1 MKTAFVTFG
10 AGFSVGSLFR
20 CLLVLPCLFAVQL
33 ARAGEPFSAAM
44 TNVADAASAW
54 AAHAGYTNNVLR
66 IETASPVEWD
76 VSNPRHTVDRFPA
89 NMPFQLVVGTA
100 YEDRLMAERALRTS
114 VDRMPSD
121 ICAYFMRHRLL
132 APLQQWLIRRSHP
145 SVTNEESYLSVAAH
159 PAVWQAKDFDLDR
172 LGRLAASLT
181 SNSVPVLAV
190 LQPIYEGYKGAPI
203 KFAEPFVDYPDP
215 RTEETYATPFGI
227 SVVLR
232 AMENRRKFRFLATG
246 YPFGGRN
253 VSYKWIALPPRSVSI
268 GGYPAEDWNVRRQ
281 LVPERGYG
289 EIVLGWGGAERRD
302 VLVFARYGEGA
313 YGPPSV
319 ISFYRVP
326 NERRR
331 YDRKGRIESIEY
343 LADKAVIPWVYQ
355 NKPWKDLYMQDSL
368 GNVIGFQRMRTG
380 IFEKEHFSSPAE
392 FVTETYPGDL
402 PKTTKKVRYFTR
414 PEEPATLDFEVTDET
429 VGHKMQSFEL
439 RDRGEFPSAGAQRRR
454 RR

>member
-1 MKTAFVTFG
+1 MTFVMVG
-10 AGFSVGSLFR
+10 AGLPSSRLCRRLLALF
-20 CLLVLPCLFAVQL
+20 CLFAAL
-33 ARAGEPFSAAM
+33 FARAGEPFSAAM

-54 AAHAGYTNNVLR
+54 AAYADYTNNVLR
-66 IETASPVEWD
+66 IETASPAEWD

-89 NMPFQLVVGTA
+89 NMPFRLVVGTA
-100 YEDRLMAERALRTS
+100 YEDRQMAERALRTS

-121 ICAYFMRHRLL
+121 ILEYFTRYHLL

-145 SVTNEESYLSVAAH
+145 SVTNEASYLSFAAH

-172 LGRLAASLT
+172 LEKLAASLT

-190 LQPIYEGYKGAPI
+190 LQSIYEGYKGAPI

-232 AMENRRKFRFLATG
+232 ALENRRKFRFLATG
-246 YPFGGRN
+246 YPFRGRN

-268 GGYPAEDWNVRRQ
+268 GGYPAEDWNVRKQ

-289 EIVLGWGGAERRD
+289 EIALGWGGAERRD

-331 YDRKGRIESIEY
+331 YDRKGRIESVEY
-343 LADKAVIPWVYQ
+343 LADKAVIPWIYQ

-380 IFEKEHFSSPAE
+380 IFEKMHFAGPAE

-414 PEEPATLDFEVTDET
+414 PEDPATLDFEVTDET
-429 VGHKMQSFEL
+429 VEHKMQSFEP
-439 RDRGEFPSAGAQRRR
+439 RDRGEFPSAGASRRR

>member
-1 MKTAFVTFG
+1 MTFITVG
-10 AGFSVGSLFR
+10 AGVRNGCACR
-20 CLLVLPCLFAVQL
+20 RLLAPFCLFAAL
-33 ARAGEPFSAAM
+33 FARAGVPFSAAM

-54 AAHAGYTNNVLR
+54 AAYADYTNNVLR
-66 IETASPVEWD
+66 IETASSAEWD
-76 VSNPRHTVDRFPA
+76 VSNPRHTIDRFPA

-100 YEDRLMAERALRTS
+100 YEDRQMAERALRTS
-114 VDRMPSD
+114 VIRMPAD
-121 ICAYFMRHRLL
+121 IREYFTRHHLL

-145 SVTNEESYLSVAAH
+145 SVTNEESYLSFAAH

-172 LGRLAASLT
+172 LGKLAASLT

-190 LQPIYEGYKGAPI
+190 LQPIYEGYKGSPI

-232 AMENRRKFRFLATG
+232 ALENRRKFRFLATG

-253 VSYKWIALPPRSVSI
+253 VSYKWISLSPRSVSI
-268 GGYPAEDWNVRRQ
+268 GGYPAEDWDVRKR

-289 EIVLGWGGAERRD
+289 EVVLGWGGAERRD

-331 YDRKGRIESIEY
+331 YDRNGRIESVEY
-343 LADKAVIPWVYQ
+343 LADQTAIPWVYQ
-355 NKPWKDLYMQDSL
+355 NKPWKDLYLQDSL

-380 IFEKEHFSSPAE
+380 IFEKMPFAGPAE

-414 PEEPATLDFEVTDET
+414 PEDPTTLDFEVTGET
-429 VGHKMQSFEL
+429 VEHKMQSFEP
-439 RDRGEFPSAGAQRRR
+439 RDRGEFPNAGTRRR
-454 RR
+454 RRR

>member
-1 MKTAFVTFG
+1 MARTLALVCLG
-10 AGFSVGSLFR
+10 GVLSAQAGV
-20 CLLVLPCLFAVQL
+20 
-33 ARAGEPFSAAM
+33 PFSAAM

-54 AAHAGYTNNVLR
+54 AAYADYTNNVLR
-66 IETASPVEWD
+66 IEAASPVEWN
-76 VSNPRHTVDRFPA
+76 VSNPRLKIDRFPA

-100 YEDRLMAERALRTS
+100 YEDRQMAERALRTS
-114 VDRMPSD
+114 VSRMPAD
-121 ICAYFMRHRLL
+121 ILAYFTRHHLL
-132 APLQQWLIRRSHP
+132 APLQQWLIRRTHP
-145 SVTNEESYLSVAAH
+145 SVTNEESYLNFAAH

-172 LGRLAASLT
+172 LGKLAASLT

-203 KFAEPFVDYPDP
+203 KFAEPLVDYPDT

-232 AMENRRKFRFLATG
+232 ALENRRKFRFRATG
-246 YPFGGRN
+246 YPFGGWEVN
-253 VSYKWIALPPRSVSI
+253 YKWIALPPRSVSI
-268 GGYPAEDWNVRRQ
+268 GGYPAEDWNVRKQ

-289 EIVLGWGGAERRD
+289 EIVLSWGGAERRD
-302 VLVFARYGEGA
+302 VLVFARYGQGA

-331 YDRKGRIESIEY
+331 YDRGGIIESVEY
-343 LADKAVIPWVYQ
+343 LADQAVIPWVYQ
-355 NKPWKDLYMQDSL
+355 NKPWKDLYLQDSL

-380 IFEKEHFSSPAE
+380 IFEKALFSKPTE

-402 PKTTKKVRYFTR
+402 PKTTKTVRYFVR
-414 PEEPATLDFEVTDET
+414 PSDPTTLDYEVTEET
-429 VGHKMQSFEL
+429 VEHKMETAGL
-439 RDRGEFPSAGAQRRR
+439 RDRGEFPSAGASRRR